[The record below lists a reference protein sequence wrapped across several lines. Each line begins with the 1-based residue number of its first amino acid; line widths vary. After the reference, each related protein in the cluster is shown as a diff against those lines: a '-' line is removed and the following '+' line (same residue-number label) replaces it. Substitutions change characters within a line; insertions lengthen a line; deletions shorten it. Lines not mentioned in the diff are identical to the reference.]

1 MSKITKVGNIT
12 IDEENKEFKI
22 DSFVSKDRS
31 IMSKAALTLA
41 TGGLFMMIPKGGKSS
56 TGWKSFDD
64 LISYELIQNDDVVVT
79 GGVGKAIVGGSV
91 MSIIGGGLW
100 GIAGALVGGMT
111 SKRTSSKKIHS
122 LDIRVTVNDFK
133 NPCFFIHLLKKPV
146 KSDSK
151 EYLKI
156 VEEAQRIMSTL
167 DLITHH
173 KG

>member
-31 IMSKAALTLA
+31 MMSKAALTLM

-91 MSIIGGGLW
+91 MSVIGGGLC
-100 GIAGALVGGMT
+100 G
-111 SKRTSSKKIHS
+111 
-122 LDIRVTVNDFK
+122 
-133 NPCFFIHLLKKPV
+133 
-146 KSDSK
+146 
-151 EYLKI
+151 E
-156 VEEAQRIMSTL
+156 
-167 DLITHH
+167 
-173 KG
+173 

>member
-22 DSFVSKDRS
+22 DSVVSKDRS
-31 IMSKAALTLA
+31 IMSKAALTLM
-41 TGGLFMMIPKGGKSS
+41 TGGLFMMIPKGGKNS

-79 GGVGKAIVGGSV
+79 GGVGKAIIGGSV
-91 MSIIGGGLW
+91 MSVIGGGLW

-122 LDIRVTVNDFK
+122 LDIRVTIDDFK
-133 NPCFFIHLLKKPV
+133 NPCLFIHLLKKPV

-156 VEEAQRIMSTL
+156 VEEAQRILSTL

>member
-1 MSKITKVGNIT
+1 M
-12 IDEENKEFKI
+12 
-22 DSFVSKDRS
+22 
-31 IMSKAALTLA
+31 
-41 TGGLFMMIPKGGKSS
+41 
-56 TGWKSFDD
+56 
-64 LISYELIQNDDVVVT
+64 
-79 GGVGKAIVGGSV
+79 
-91 MSIIGGGLW
+91 W